1 MLKLCL
7 YIIIF
12 FSFQTSA
19 TLVWRTNQ
27 ESESV
32 SRLLMGINL
41 SLTTG
46 NVSELHSSSE
56 PSRQGGFPVIC
67 TQLHPGTVTKR
78 QLLTGWGPVFI
89 IGDDPF
95 SLRWMSEHLE
105 KFKSLNAL
113 GLVVNVASADRM
125 ELLNK
130 QADGLLLVPVVCDNL
145 MQLLQLN
152 AYPVLIT
159 ETEISQ

>member
-1 MLKLCL
+1 
-7 YIIIF
+7 
-12 FSFQTSA
+12 
-19 TLVWRTNQ
+19 
-27 ESESV
+27 
-32 SRLLMGINL
+32 
-41 SLTTG
+41 
-46 NVSELHSSSE
+46 
-56 PSRQGGFPVIC
+56 
-67 TQLHPGTVTKR
+67 
-78 QLLTGWGPVFI
+78 PVFI

-159 ETEISQ
+159 ETEIS